1 MKKIVCPSD
10 FLFIAEARFK
20 MSQVSLADMPL
31 AAEVLSLLSQNRLCT
46 GSDILALGVTRL
58 ELLPGFD
65 REKQA
70 QVLMALILAV
80 QTDSLAQLPRTMTPI
95 DDLPLSRPA
104 INAPHKQ

>member
-1 MKKIVCPSD
+1 
-10 FLFIAEARFK
+10 

-31 AAEVLSLLSQNRLCT
+31 AAEVLNLLSQNRLCT